1 MTTRRNQRIAF
12 WIAACFLGVAGCSSD
27 DSTSNTPPPT
37 SSGPAYAVTG
47 RVYSP
52 DFTQVTSLLWL
63 VSDING
69 GEAKL
74 DQAIELPGGASIW
87 GVPQTGVFYVVS
99 SEQLTVSKY
108 GLNGGRPE
116 VQGKLGLG
124 GVGISALLG
133 ENMLFDG
140 PNKGYLFDPK
150 SGQALEL
157 DLAAMQ
163 IVRRISLAEVLIA
176 GSENTFLAQNG
187 FRKFGNRYVTAVYGT
202 SANYDQVAP
211 ESKILFFDTSNGTMA
226 VKKAPCGGLLYTASA
241 PNGDVY
247 FASDPYVASVHL
259 ISPSHSPA
267 PCLARLA
274 AGQDTLDPTVVTL
287 NDVTG
292 APSGGLIP
300 GSNGEAYVRVLDRT
314 LYAPAPGATYNQ
326 AFSATAWQTW
336 RITLDNTKPAE
347 RTDAAPLA
355 GGITV
360 FEVDGQAYENV
371 STANFATT
379 TLRRRTGDG
388 APAQGLVMPGVT
400 WGIVRIR

>member
-1 MTTRRNQRIAF
+1 MTIRRIAF
-12 WIAACFLGVAGCSSD
+12 WVAACLLGVAGCSSD
-27 DSTSNTPPPT
+27 DSKSSSPPASN
-37 SSGPAYAVTG
+37 GPAYAVTG

-52 DFTQVTSLLWL
+52 DFAQVTSLLWL
-63 VSDING
+63 VSDIHG

-99 SEQLTVSKY
+99 AEQLTVSKY
-108 GLNGGRPE
+108 GLKDGRPE
-116 VQGKLGLG
+116 VQGRLGLN
-124 GVGISALLG
+124 GVGIAALLG

-157 DLAAMQ
+157 DLVAMQ
-163 IVRRISLAEVLIA
+163 IVRRISLAEVLIG

-202 SANYDQVAP
+202 SANYDHVAA
-211 ESKILFFDTSNGTMA
+211 ESKILFFDPTNGNLE
-226 VKKAPCGGLLYTASA
+226 VKKAPCGGLLYTAGA

-259 ISPSHSPA
+259 ISPNNSPA

-274 AGQDTLDPTVVTL
+274 VGQDVPDATVVTL

-300 GSNGEAYVRVLDRT
+300 GSNGDAYVRVLDRA
-314 LYAPAPGATYNQ
+314 LYSPAPGATYNQ

-336 RITLDNTKPAE
+336 RISLNNARPAE

-371 STANFATT
+371 STANFAST

-388 APAQGLVMPGVT
+388 APALGLVMPGVT
-400 WGIVRIR
+400 WGIVRVR

>member
-1 MTTRRNQRIAF
+1 MMTRRIRHFAS
-12 WIAACFLGVAGCSSD
+12 WIACCLGAVGCSSN
-27 DSTSNTPPPT
+27 DSNSNAPPP
-37 SSGPAYAVTG
+37 SNDGPMYAVTG

-52 DFTQVTSLLWL
+52 DFSQVTSLLWL
-63 VSDING
+63 VRDIDA

-108 GLNGGRPE
+108 RLNNGRPE

-124 GVGISALLG
+124 GVGIAALLG
-133 ENMLFDG
+133 ENMLFHG
-140 PNKGYLFDPK
+140 PDKGFLFDPK
-150 SGQALEL
+150 SGQVLEL

-163 IVRRISLAEVLIA
+163 IVRRISLSDVLVA
-176 GSENTFLAQNG
+176 GADNTFFSQNG
-187 FRKFGNRYVTAVYGT
+187 FYKFGNRFVTSVYGT
-202 SANYDQVAP
+202 SANYDHVAP
-211 ESKILFFDTSNGTMA
+211 ESKILFFDPTNGTLE
-226 VKKAPCGGLLYTASA
+226 VKKAPCGGLLYTVGA

-247 FASDPYVASVHL
+247 FASDPYVASVYL
-259 ISPSHSPA
+259 ISPDHSPA

-274 AGQDTLDPTVVTL
+274 AGQDALQPSIVAL

-300 GSNGEAYVRVLDRT
+300 GSNGDAYVRVLDRT
-314 LYAPAPGATYNQ
+314 LYSPAPGATYQ
-326 AFSATAWQTW
+326 SAFSATAWQTW
-336 RITLDNTKPAE
+336 RISLDNTKPAE

-388 APAQGLVMPGVT
+388 APALGLVMPGVT